1 MKSLFAFRF
10 YLILHLGIEC
20 NTFKLSLIIVKN
32 SFLYYHEL
40 NIKQFWNSFIEQAFH
55 GDQKFRKLKK
65 TEIFFKNKKKI
76 QKLNIFFKIRF

>member
-40 NIKQFWNSFIEQAFH
+40 NIKQFWNSFIEQAF
-55 GDQKFRKLKK
+55 
-65 TEIFFKNKKKI
+65 
-76 QKLNIFFKIRF
+76 